1 MFGRSCQNGE
11 SFRRKYNSLKGLFR
25 VALLAIAQTAAAAT
39 TTTAT
44 TATMKDISYS
54 SLSLVLQ
61 TWDDARF
68 KNKTFADDFG
78 RHCVSKMFELN
89 PNSKTFFGYEEGED
103 IALENSAM
111 HGRLFSAVF
120 DSIFQT
126 LGPDQE
132 FVEEVIQTVGRKHR
146 VMGICPTYFDAM
158 GEACVHTVSL
168 LLERD
173 MTEEEIEAWVE
184 VYGALSTEMKKVIGE
199 TKLTEELAE
208 QVNQQ
213 GRVMSL
219 LETQS

>member
-1 MFGRSCQNGE
+1 MLDSRTRRSPMTLGGIALA
-11 SFRRKYNSLKGLFR
+11 SKGPLVVIVWKPNSTYPLTSL
-25 VALLAIAQTAAAAT
+25 LLAITPAFF
-39 TTTAT
+39 
-44 TATMKDISYS
+44 
-54 SLSLVLQ
+54 
-61 TWDDARF
+61 R
-68 KNKTFADDFG
+68 
-78 RHCVSKMFELN
+78 MFELN